1 MSRPV
6 IAVEEKPDPKLR
18 DEIVKPL
25 RAYNESKIGPI
36 KVEPLAITLN
46 DPDTGAVI
54 GGLWGTSAV
63 GLLYVDLLVVPEE
76 LRGQG
81 LGRELLAK
89 AEDMAHKRGCQG
101 LWLYTATF
109 QAPAFYE
116 KLGFTPFGHLPNY
129 AAGHDN
135 IYYCKRLSR

>member
-1 MSRPV
+1 MSAPV
-6 IAVEEKPDPKLR
+6 ITVDEQPDLKLR
-18 DEIVKPL
+18 DAIVKPL

-46 DPDTGAVI
+46 DPESGAVI

-63 GLLYVDLLVVPEE
+63 GWLYVELLAVPEG

-81 LGRELLAK
+81 LGRELLTR
-89 AEDMAHKRGCQG
+89 AEAIARKRGLRG
-101 LWLYTATF
+101 IWLYTATF
-109 QAPAFYE
+109 QAPGFYE
-116 KLGFTPFGHLPNY
+116 KLGFSRFGALPDY

-135 IYYCKRLSR
+135 LYYSKRLDS